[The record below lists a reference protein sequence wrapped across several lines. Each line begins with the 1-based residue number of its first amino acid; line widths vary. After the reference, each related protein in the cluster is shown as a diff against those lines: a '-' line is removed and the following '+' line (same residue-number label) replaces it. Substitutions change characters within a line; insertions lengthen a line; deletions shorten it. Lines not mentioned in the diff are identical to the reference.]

1 MKSNCPIKRALKEVT
16 ERRRAVHTMA
26 WLVLLVLSLCA
37 AALAQRPVA
46 AQKPNQQKV
55 ERLSTQPQGGPP
67 YTTFYYQSGGLNIE
81 AYLYRPE
88 GAGPFPLVIYNHGS
102 RSGHEREE
110 KPFQFIAAILV
121 PQGYA
126 VLVPE
131 RRGYGKSDG
140 PTYDEEVGNDR
151 GERMMKRFR
160 EEAGDVLAGLDYL
173 KQHEREALTNTNRLR
188 PTPAAPPIDF
198 RRVAL
203 MGWSHGG
210 VVSLL
215 AASERHEFVALVDQA
230 GGALTWKSSPVLQSQ
245 LPDAAA
251 KIKVPA
257 LCMDS
262 ENDATTEAAKA
273 VGEAVKNSGSPEQT
287 IIYPPF
293 TPTSNPTNIA
303 PGHLIFAQGVS
314 IWQND
319 LLAFLKPHLAATA
332 LPEKFTP
339 AKPSD
344 QRVRPKP

>member
-1 MKSNCPIKRALKEVT
+1 MLKSFARLIG
-16 ERRRAVHTMA
+16 RRPR
-26 WLVLLVLSLCA
+26 VLFV
-37 AALAQRPVA
+37 AALAVGLLCAPLAWRSA
-46 AQKPNQQKV
+46 AQRRKPVEKQQV
-55 ERLSTQPQGGPP
+55 ERQMPEQIKVVEGRSAP
-67 YTTFYYQSGGLNIE
+67 YTTLYYKSGGLNIE
-81 AYLYRPE
+81 AYFYKPQ

-102 RSGHEREE
+102 RSGQERVE
-110 KPFQFIAAILV
+110 KPFQFIADILV

-140 PTYDEEVGNDR
+140 PTYGEEVGNDR
-151 GERMMKRFR
+151 GELMMKRFR

-173 KQHEREALTNTNRLR
+173 KRGEVVANAIGGKPSNGL
-188 PTPAAPPIDF
+188 IDF
-198 RRVAL
+198 KRVAL

-230 GGALTWKSSPVLQSQ
+230 GGALTWNSSPVLRNR

-257 LCMDS
+257 LCMDA
-262 ENDATTEAAKA
+262 ENDATTDAVKS
-273 VGEAVKNSGSPEQT
+273 VGEAIKNSGEWERT

-293 TPTSNPTNIA
+293 TPTSNPSNIA
-303 PGHLIFAQGVS
+303 PGHLIFGQGIT

-319 LLAFLKPHLAATA
+319 LVAFLKPRL
-332 LPEKFTP
+332 
-339 AKPSD
+339 
-344 QRVRPKP
+344 